1 MTLYKVG
8 TIVNTHG
15 VKGEVRV
22 IPITDFPEERFAV
35 GAELVIQAEQSV
47 TVTVASMRQ
56 HKQFILLTFAGLTD
70 INAVEHYKGDD
81 LLAEGEAKVALP
93 ADSYFYHDIIGLA
106 VEDAVSGQL
115 LGKVKEIL
123 NLPANDVWVVE
134 DETGQEIYLPYIE
147 QVVKTIDLTKG
158 VALVTL
164 PEEL

>member
-35 GAELVIQAEQSV
+35 GAELVIQAEQPV

-56 HKQFILLTFAGLTD
+56 HKQFVLLSFAGLTD
-70 INAVEHYKGDD
+70 INAVEAYKGDV
-81 LLAEGEAKVALP
+81 LLAAGEAEVDLP
-93 ADSYFYHDIIGLA
+93 ADTYFYHDIIGLT
-106 VEDAVSGQL
+106 VKDEVTEQVI
-115 LGKVKEIL
+115 GKVNEIL
-123 NLPANDVWVVE
+123 NLPANDVWVIK
-134 DETGQEIYLPYIE
+134 DESGQEHYLPYIE